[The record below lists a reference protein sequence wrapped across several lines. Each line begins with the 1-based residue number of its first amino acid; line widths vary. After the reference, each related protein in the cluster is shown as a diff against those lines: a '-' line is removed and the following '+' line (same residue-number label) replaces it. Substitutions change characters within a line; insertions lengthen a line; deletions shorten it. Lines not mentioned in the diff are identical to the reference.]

1 MALAEA
7 RVTNRIPPHNIDAE
21 QSVLGAMLESKEAI
35 ANVIDVLNAE
45 DFYKPAHTAIYE
57 AIVDLYGRGD
67 APDAITAAEE
77 LARRGKLDFIGG
89 RPYILGLI
97 DAYPTASS
105 AKHYARIVEEHALL
119 RRLITAGNEIQE
131 IGFSLPEKVDE
142 AVDSAEEIIYS
153 VGDRRLRDDIQP
165 IRPLLTKS
173 MLDIEALYDRGESVT
188 GLASGFPDL
197 DEMTSGF
204 QESNLIILAARPA
217 MGKCLEKSSMLDDP
231 TNGDRI
237 TMEEFVDRRRSH
249 VRSVDASGRLVNA
262 EVTDWIPNGRKEC
275 FEVRTKLGRSIC
287 ATSNHPFL
295 TVDGWVPLEGLATGS
310 KVAVP
315 RKLDVFGSDDECSPG
330 RARLLAYFI
339 AEGGLTGRSPT
350 FTNGDPEIVDDFR
363 EAVSEFPECSVTGPV
378 RYGYRARGRNKGV
391 TNPITTWLRDLG
403 LMGKRAEDKRF
414 PDCVWRFSRPL
425 MADFLRALFSCDGTI
440 YSMSGYPRI
449 EFTVASERLAEDV
462 HHALVRFG
470 IVSKLWRK
478 TERSWR
484 VEITDPASVE
494 VYQSEIGWIG
504 EKTRRTYKELRDR
517 RPHSNCGHVP
527 KEVWTYIRKALDD
540 KGMSLAELGRRAG
553 EKSWSNP
560 HCARSLP
567 QRRLARY
574 AEILDS
580 DDLRWLAS
588 PDLYWDEIVSVTPVG
603 EREVYDLTVPEGSNF
618 VANDF
623 CVHNSSMLND
633 FALNVAMRQNIP
645 VVIFSLEMS
654 RHEIVKRFLASESR
668 VDAQRLNKGSLQE
681 QDWTRL
687 SSALGRLAE
696 TPIFIDDS
704 ANITLMEM
712 RAKCRRLKA
721 KHGLGLV
728 IIDYLQLMQS
738 PRKSENRQQ
747 EVSEISRSLKILA
760 KELTIP
766 VICASQLNRGV
777 EYRSD
782 KRPFLGDLRESGCL
796 TADTR
801 VARADT
807 GEWVTMGELYKT
819 GARDIPVWTVN
830 EDLKIER
837 GNMTHVFSS
846 GVKKVYKL
854 KLRSGRE
861 IKASANHPFLSFDGW
876 KPVEELAIGERL
888 AIPRML
894 PEPEQTTEWPDE
906 HVILLAHMIGDGSCL
921 RRLPTRYASMS
932 LENLQA
938 VADSAKAFGVTAR
951 MQFEPKA
958 RSYQLFMPS
967 PYQVTHG
974 RRNPIVAW
982 MDSLGLYDK
991 RSHEKFVPKEVFS
1004 LPKRQIALF
1013 LRHLWA
1019 TDGYIGLKPTTIN
1032 KAPAIYYGTNSRR
1045 LAEDVS
1051 NLFLRFGIVSRLGRT
1066 SKGTYR
1072 DMHQVYV
1079 TSGEMMCSFVEE
1091 IGAYGPKIAGLEQV
1105 QEYICS
1111 RVTGSNRDTIPEDV
1125 WQRFIVVAGRQSV
1138 KSIGQ
1143 AIGIGFDPSF
1153 SRYTAPRRAVVQ
1165 RLAEY
1170 FNDNELR
1177 AISHSDV
1184 FWDSVRDIE
1193 YLGEEEVFDAT
1204 VPGNHNFVADGMLLH
1219 NSIEQDS
1226 DMVMFIYRDEVYNP
1240 DSPNKGEAEL
1250 IVAKH
1255 RNGPTGTVR
1264 LAFMNQYTKFASIAK
1279 GPGI

>member
-1 MALAEA
+1 MALAA
-7 RVTNRIPPHNIDAE
+7 ATPMPNRIPPHNIDAE

-35 ANVIDVLNAE
+35 ANVIDILEAD
-45 DFYKPAHTAIYE
+45 DFYKPAHAAIYE

-119 RRLITAGNEIQE
+119 RRLIAAGNEIQE
-131 IGFSLPEKVDE
+131 IGFSLPESVDE
-142 AVDSAEEIIYS
+142 AVDTSEEIIYS

-204 QESNLIILAARPA
+204 QQSNLIILAARPA
-217 MGKCLEKSSMLDDP
+217 MGKCVSADSVIDD
-231 TNGDRI
+231 
-237 TMEEFVDRRRSH
+237 V
-249 VRSVDASGRLVNA
+249 ASGRRVSIRQFVA
-262 EVTDWIPNGRKEC
+262 EKRGAITSLSPARGLQPSSVTDWIPNGVKPC
-275 FEVRTKLGRSIC
+275 FEVVTKLGRKIS
-287 ATSNHPFL
+287 ATANHPFL
-295 TVDGWVPLEGLATGS
+295 TVDGWLPLEDLVVGS
-310 KVAVP
+310 RVAVA
-315 RKLDVFGSDDECSPG
+315 RRVNVFGSEEEWSPH

-339 AEGGLTGRSPT
+339 AEGSLTTNPPT
-350 FTNGDPEIVDDFR
+350 FTNLDEEIVADFR
-363 EAVSEFPECSVTGPV
+363 ESAEKEFVDCEIVGPCPRGV
-378 RYGYRARGRNKGV
+378 AYHARARVRGRWNSNAV
-391 TNPITTWLRDLG
+391 TAWLRGLG
-403 LMGKRAEDKRF
+403 LANKRAEDKYF
-414 PDCVWRFSRPL
+414 PDCVWTFTKPVLRE
-425 MADFLRALFSCDGTI
+425 FLKALFSCDGTI
-440 YSMSGYPRI
+440 YSMRGYPRI

-478 TERSWR
+478 TDRSWR

-494 VYQSEIGWIG
+494 MYQSEIGWIG
-504 EKTRRTYKELRDR
+504 EKTRRSYKELRDR

-527 KEVWTYIRKALDD
+527 KEVWAYIRKALEN

-553 EKSWSNP
+553 EKGWSNL
-560 HCARSLP
+560 HCDRSLP
-567 QRRLARY
+567 QRRLAQY
-574 AEILDS
+574 DDILDS

-588 PDLYWDEIVSVTPVG
+588 PDLYWDEVVSITPVG
-603 EREVYDLTVPEGSNF
+603 KREVYDLTVPDGSNF
-618 VANDF
+618 IANDF

-633 FALNVAMRQNIP
+633 FALNVAMRQNVP

-760 KELTIP
+760 KELSIP

-782 KRPFLGDLRESGCL
+782 KRPFLGDLRESG
-796 TADTR
+796 
-801 VARADT
+801 
-807 GEWVTMGELYKT
+807 
-819 GARDIPVWTVN
+819 
-830 EDLKIER
+830 
-837 GNMTHVFSS
+837 
-846 GVKKVYKL
+846 
-854 KLRSGRE
+854 
-861 IKASANHPFLSFDGW
+861 
-876 KPVEELAIGERL
+876 
-888 AIPRML
+888 
-894 PEPEQTTEWPDE
+894 
-906 HVILLAHMIGDGSCL
+906 
-921 RRLPTRYASMS
+921 
-932 LENLQA
+932 
-938 VADSAKAFGVTAR
+938 
-951 MQFEPKA
+951 
-958 RSYQLFMPS
+958 
-967 PYQVTHG
+967 
-974 RRNPIVAW
+974 
-982 MDSLGLYDK
+982 
-991 RSHEKFVPKEVFS
+991 
-1004 LPKRQIALF
+1004 
-1013 LRHLWA
+1013 
-1019 TDGYIGLKPTTIN
+1019 
-1032 KAPAIYYGTNSRR
+1032 
-1045 LAEDVS
+1045 
-1051 NLFLRFGIVSRLGRT
+1051 
-1066 SKGTYR
+1066 
-1072 DMHQVYV
+1072 
-1079 TSGEMMCSFVEE
+1079 
-1091 IGAYGPKIAGLEQV
+1091 
-1105 QEYICS
+1105 
-1111 RVTGSNRDTIPEDV
+1111 
-1125 WQRFIVVAGRQSV
+1125 
-1138 KSIGQ
+1138 
-1143 AIGIGFDPSF
+1143 
-1153 SRYTAPRRAVVQ
+1153 
-1165 RLAEY
+1165 
-1170 FNDNELR
+1170 
-1177 AISHSDV
+1177 
-1184 FWDSVRDIE
+1184 
-1193 YLGEEEVFDAT
+1193 
-1204 VPGNHNFVADGMLLH
+1204 
-1219 NSIEQDS
+1219 SIEQDS

-1279 GPGI
+1279 GPGL

>member
-35 ANVIDVLNAE
+35 ANVIDILDAE

-131 IGFSLPEKVDE
+131 IGFSLPESVDE

-204 QESNLIILAARPA
+204 QESNLIIVAARPA
-217 MGKCLEKSSMLDDP
+217 MGKCLSAETLIDDP
-231 TNGDRI
+231 ESGKRMTI
-237 TMEEFVDRRRSH
+237 AEFVRERRGT
-249 VRSVDASGRLVNA
+249 VRSVDSTGRVAKA
-262 EVTDWIPNGRKEC
+262 EVTDWIPNGTKEC
-275 FEVRTKLGRSIC
+275 FEVRTKLGRRIT
-287 ATSNHPFL
+287 ATCNHPFL
-295 TVDGWVPLEGLATGS
+295 TVDGWLPLEELEPGS
-310 KVAVP
+310 RVAVP
-315 RKLDVFGSDDECSPG
+315 RKLDVFGSADECSPG

-339 AEGGLTGRSPT
+339 AEGGLTGRSPI
-350 FTNGDPEIVDDFR
+350 FTNADPEIVEDFR
-363 EAVSEFPECSVTGPV
+363 EAVREFPECSVTGPV
-378 RYGYRARGRNKGV
+378 RYGYRARGRNKGA

-403 LMGKRAEDKRF
+403 LMGKRAEEKRF
-414 PDCVWRFSRPL
+414 PDCVWSFSRPL

-449 EFTVASERLAEDV
+449 ELTVASERLAEDV

-494 VYQSEIGWIG
+494 VYQTEIGWIG

-527 KEVWTYIRKALDD
+527 KEVWAYIRKALDD
-540 KGMSLAELGRRAG
+540 KGVSLAELSRRAG
-553 EKSWSNP
+553 EKGWSNP
-560 HCARSLP
+560 HCDRSLP

-580 DDLRWLAS
+580 HDLRWLAS
-588 PDLYWDEIVSVTPVG
+588 PDLYWDEIISVTPVG
-603 EREVYDLTVPEGSNF
+603 VRKVYDLTVPGGSNF
-618 VANDF
+618 IANDF
-623 CVHNSSMLND
+623 CVHNSSLLND
-633 FALNVAMRQNIP
+633 FALNVAMRQNMP

-760 KELTIP
+760 KELSIP

-782 KRPFLGDLRESGCL
+782 KRPFLGDLRESG
-796 TADTR
+796 
-801 VARADT
+801 
-807 GEWVTMGELYKT
+807 
-819 GARDIPVWTVN
+819 
-830 EDLKIER
+830 
-837 GNMTHVFSS
+837 
-846 GVKKVYKL
+846 
-854 KLRSGRE
+854 
-861 IKASANHPFLSFDGW
+861 
-876 KPVEELAIGERL
+876 
-888 AIPRML
+888 
-894 PEPEQTTEWPDE
+894 
-906 HVILLAHMIGDGSCL
+906 
-921 RRLPTRYASMS
+921 
-932 LENLQA
+932 
-938 VADSAKAFGVTAR
+938 
-951 MQFEPKA
+951 
-958 RSYQLFMPS
+958 
-967 PYQVTHG
+967 
-974 RRNPIVAW
+974 
-982 MDSLGLYDK
+982 
-991 RSHEKFVPKEVFS
+991 
-1004 LPKRQIALF
+1004 
-1013 LRHLWA
+1013 
-1019 TDGYIGLKPTTIN
+1019 
-1032 KAPAIYYGTNSRR
+1032 
-1045 LAEDVS
+1045 
-1051 NLFLRFGIVSRLGRT
+1051 
-1066 SKGTYR
+1066 
-1072 DMHQVYV
+1072 
-1079 TSGEMMCSFVEE
+1079 
-1091 IGAYGPKIAGLEQV
+1091 
-1105 QEYICS
+1105 
-1111 RVTGSNRDTIPEDV
+1111 
-1125 WQRFIVVAGRQSV
+1125 
-1138 KSIGQ
+1138 
-1143 AIGIGFDPSF
+1143 
-1153 SRYTAPRRAVVQ
+1153 
-1165 RLAEY
+1165 
-1170 FNDNELR
+1170 
-1177 AISHSDV
+1177 
-1184 FWDSVRDIE
+1184 
-1193 YLGEEEVFDAT
+1193 
-1204 VPGNHNFVADGMLLH
+1204 
-1219 NSIEQDS
+1219 SIEQDS